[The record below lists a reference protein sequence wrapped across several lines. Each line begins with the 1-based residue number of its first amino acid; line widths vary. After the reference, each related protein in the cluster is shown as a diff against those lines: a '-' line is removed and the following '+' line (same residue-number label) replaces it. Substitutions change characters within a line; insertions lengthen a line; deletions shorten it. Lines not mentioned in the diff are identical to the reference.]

1 VGGGRRKS
9 TQLLLLVNREVILG
23 LCERR
28 GLDVETIEVYLDSNK
43 TPLPLLTSDTS
54 WLSGRTLRIRGK
66 RFCTLQYSRQCKVD

>member
-1 VGGGRRKS
+1 
-9 TQLLLLVNREVILG
+9 LLVNREVILG

-66 RFCTLQYSRQCKVD
+66 RLSVYTILDNVMWTTTDLFI